1 MPPQIATVLVAFGI
15 AGLFWLDRDRSV
27 RTSKALWLPVVWVSI
42 TGSRSVSAWLGMG
55 VPMEIPGQLPESSS
69 LDQFIA
75 GSLMLLA
82 AIVLIRRGRDVTNL
96 LKANWPIILYFSF
109 CLISLL
115 WSDFPAW
122 GFKRWARAL
131 GDLVMVLIVATDAQP
146 IAALRRLFSRVGFV
160 LLPASVLLIRYYPEL
175 GQGFDE
181 FGLRTFIGVTTN
193 KNVLGNLVYLIEL
206 GALWQI
212 FSLVRDREQPN
223 RTRRLLAQCTLL
235 AFGVELLFTAH
246 CATAVA
252 CFALGVGLMLAISL
266 PFIRR
271 RPAAVHALVLAILV
285 GGSLTW
291 LLGGRAAMTDAL
303 GRKPDF
309 TGRAEIWRIVIPMGP
324 NPIGGAGFETFWV
337 GPRVAEIYSKVGG
350 LQMTNEA
357 HNGYIEVYL
366 NLGVLGLGL
375 IGLLLG
381 QGYLKAVSLFRR
393 DPALGGLLVAYV
405 VTAAAYNVTEAGF
418 RMLSLEWIFL
428 LLSVMAANR
437 VINFA
442 ETASESGREFAHDDG
457 PPWATR
463 MSSNSTRLGERAE
476 TVFSRDA
483 VTRSSELREPR
494 TTRIVADSRK
504 ANDQSRSRG

>member
-1 MPPQIATVLVAFGI
+1 
-15 AGLFWLDRDRSV
+15 
-27 RTSKALWLPVVWVSI
+27 
-42 TGSRSVSAWLGMG
+42 
-55 VPMEIPGQLPESSS
+55 
-69 LDQFIA
+69 
-75 GSLMLLA
+75 
-82 AIVLIRRGRDVTNL
+82 
-96 LKANWPIILYFSF
+96 
-109 CLISLL
+109 
-115 WSDFPAW
+115 
-122 GFKRWARAL
+122 
-131 GDLVMVLIVATDAQP
+131 MVLIVATDAQP
-146 IAALRRLFSRVGFV
+146 IAALRGLFSRVGFV
-160 LLPASVLLIRYYPEL
+160 LLPASVLLIRYSPEL

-212 FSLVRDREQPN
+212 VSLVRDREQPN

-252 CFALGVGLMLAISL
+252 CFTLGVGLMLAISL

-285 GGSLTW
+285 AGSLTW
-291 LLGGRAAMTDAL
+291 LLGGRAEITDAL

-309 TGRAEIWRIVIPMGP
+309 TGRSEIWRILIPMGP

-366 NLGVLGLGL
+366 NLGILGLGL

-393 DPALGGLLVAYV
+393 DPAIGGLLVAYV

-437 VINFA
+437 VINLA
-442 ETASESGREFAHDDG
+442 ETASESGQEFAHAGGG
-457 PPWATR
+457 PGATR
-463 MSSNSTRLGERAE
+463 MPSNSVRLGGGVE
-476 TVFSRDA
+476 TGFSRDA
-483 VTRSSELREPR
+483 VTQWSERREPR
-494 TTRIVADSRK
+494 TTRIIADSRK
-504 ANDQSRSRG
+504 ANNQSRSRG

>member
-1 MPPQIATVLVAFGI
+1 MLPQIATVLFAVGI

-27 RTSKALWLPVVWVSI
+27 RTSKALWLPVIWVSI
-42 TGSRSVSAWLGMG
+42 TGSRSISTWLGMG

-69 LDQFIA
+69 LDQLIA

-82 AIVLIRRGRDVTNL
+82 VIVLIRRGREMTNL

-109 CLISLL
+109 CLMSLL

-122 GFKRWARAL
+122 GVKRWARAL

-146 IAALRRLFSRVGFV
+146 IAALRGLFSRVGFV
-160 LLPASVLLIRYYPEL
+160 LLPASVLLIRYYPQL

-193 KNVLGNLVYLIEL
+193 KNVLGNLVYLVEL

-212 FSLVRDREQPN
+212 VSLVRDREQPN

-235 AFGVELLFTAH
+235 VFGVELLVTAH

-252 CFALGVGLMLAISL
+252 CFTLGVGLMLAISL
-266 PFIRR
+266 PFISR
-271 RPAAVHALVLAILV
+271 RPAAVHALVFVILV
-285 GGSLTW
+285 TASLIW
-291 LLGGRAAMTDAL
+291 LLGGRAAITDAL

-309 TGRAEIWRIVIPMGP
+309 TGRSEIWRILIPMGP

-337 GPRVAEIYSKVGG
+337 GPRVAEIFAKVGG

-381 QGYLKAVSLFRR
+381 QGYLTAVRLFRR
-393 DPALGGLLVAYV
+393 DPGLGGLLVAYV

-428 LLSVMAANR
+428 LLSVMTANR
-437 VINFA
+437 VINLA
-442 ETASESGREFAHDDG
+442 EASESGQEFARADG
-457 PPWATR
+457 AATR
-463 MSSNSTRLGERAE
+463 MPSNSARLGGGVE

-483 VTRSSELREPR
+483 VAQSSEHREAR
-494 TTRIVADSRK
+494 TTRIIADSRK
-504 ANDQSRSRG
+504 ANNQSRYRG